1 MAYESKGRIIR
12 VGIVSA
18 VFAIGFLCG
27 TVTQRKAEAQLGELG
42 NQVMQKAGQSGGPLG
57 SVVQLGQAISDMQQ
71 HVDGLQKNIEVL
83 KKVKAS
89 IGG

>member
-1 MAYESKGRIIR
+1 MAYESKSRIIR
-12 VGIVSA
+12 VGIVSI

-27 TVTQRKAEAQLGELG
+27 TVTHRQAQAQLGELG
-42 NQVMQKAGQSGGPLG
+42 NQFMQKAGQSGGPLG